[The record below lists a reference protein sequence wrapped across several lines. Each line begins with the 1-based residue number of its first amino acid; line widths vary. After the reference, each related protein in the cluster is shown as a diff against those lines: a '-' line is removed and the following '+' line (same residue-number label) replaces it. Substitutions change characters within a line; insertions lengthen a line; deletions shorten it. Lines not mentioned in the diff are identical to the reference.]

1 MSALDVSIQAQVI
14 ELLKELRDAFGLS
27 YLFIA
32 HDLAVVR
39 DLADRVAVM
48 QRGKIVEL
56 GTCEQIFERPQHP
69 YTQALL
75 AASPEP
81 DPDVQAERRRQR
93 AVA

>member
-1 MSALDVSIQAQVI
+1 
-14 ELLKELRDAFGLS
+14 LKDLRDAFGLS

-48 QRGKIVEL
+48 QSGKIVEL

-69 YTQALL
+69 YTRALL